1 MASRPL
7 SILRALLAVLALHRI
22 ALGIAAVLLVVYALA
37 GFLWVPHLLRTQA
50 QQYVVDELGRK
61 LALGDV
67 SFNPFTF
74 RLGIRDAALSE
85 QSGDAI
91 AGFASLVVNAELAS
105 IWQRAVVLKE
115 VQLDA
120 PDVNLIVGRDASIN
134 LAQLAPAKTASTPA
148 SDEVAAPLPRIRIG
162 RLAVNNGRV
171 DFEDRTRPAPF
182 TATLAPIRFALD
194 DFRTDLNHEN
204 AYQFAARSAAGESLD
219 WSGTF
224 TAQPLGSQGRFAVGQ
239 VRAQT
244 IDSYLQGQS
253 PVKLVDGVLS
263 LAGTYRL
270 SLHPT
275 LALDVGLPE
284 IAFDNFAVAERAAAS
299 GGQPI
304 AVVPKIRVVGT
315 QFSFGTHSL
324 RVEKVEV
331 DGARVRASRE
341 ADGSLSV
348 ARLAKA
354 DASATSTEPVAEK
367 VATES
372 PSEPATQWGWAVG
385 EVRVAD
391 AGFDLEDRAVAP
403 VVKLNLTPVAVTVA
417 GLSSERGS
425 KMNVTADLGL
435 AGKPLLKTS
444 GQLQLEPLSAALAL
458 DLNAFDLSILQPY
471 VAQATNLSLRSGR
484 LSVKGDLSAAME
496 DGAPPALQFRGE
508 VQVTDLH
515 TIAGPENDDLIKW
528 RSLALAGIDLAHNP
542 DHLTVERIVA
552 RQPYARVIIRQ
563 DKTLNVAD
571 ALKRDS
577 DSESPPAAKAE
588 AATAPQPSAAPAT
601 PVRIKT
607 ITVTGGS
614 ALFADYSISPSFATG
629 IVDLEGTVTGLSS
642 QPNSRAK
649 VKLAG
654 KVDRYAPV
662 DITGD
667 VNLLSAAKY
676 SDVALN
682 FRNMELTTFNPYSGK
697 FAGYNISKGKL
708 STELRYRIEN
718 RKLDA
723 QHHIVVDNLEFGD
736 KTDSK
741 DAAPIPIKLA
751 VALLKDRQGVID
763 LQLPVGGS
771 LDDPKFRLGP
781 IIWKA
786 LLGLLTKIV
795 TAPFAAL
802 GALFGGGEELSYV
815 DFPAGL
821 AELQASQVEQLN
833 KLAQALAERPQLRL
847 DVPLTLIAEQDS
859 KAIAAAALYARVP
872 QLAGAADEAPLR
884 KRLTQLEALY
894 KTSTKVA
901 PEYPADTQVDKNI
914 DWAARTTWIEAKL
927 LESLQ
932 PDQGALET
940 LARQRTQS
948 VQAAILANTAVAPE
962 RLFITTDRSASLA
975 TDGRVRMELKLE

>member
-7 SILRALLAVLALHRI
+7 SILRALLAVLALHRV
-22 ALGIAAVLLVVYALA
+22 ALGIAAALIVVYALA

-50 QQYVVDELGRK
+50 QQYVADELGRK

-85 QSGDAI
+85 QSGEAI

-120 PDVNLIVGRDASIN
+120 PDVNLIVGRDGSIN
-134 LAQLAPAKTASTPA
+134 LARLTPAKAAPAPA
-148 SDEVAAPLPRIRIG
+148 SNEAAAPLPRIRIG
-162 RLAVNNGRV
+162 RLAVNGGRV

-204 AYQFAARSAAGESLD
+204 AYQFAARSAAGESLE

-239 VRAQT
+239 LRAQT

-299 GGQPI
+299 DAQPI

-315 QFSFGTHSL
+315 QFSFGTRSVH
-324 RVEKVEV
+324 VEKVEV
-331 DGARVRASRE
+331 DGARVYASRE
-341 ADGSLSV
+341 PDGSLSV
-348 ARLAKA
+348 ARLSKP
-354 DASATSTEPVAEK
+354 DVSATEPFAAAEVAVEP
-367 VATES
+367 
-372 PSEPATQWGWAVG
+372 PSAPATQWGWAVG

-391 AGFDLEDRAVAP
+391 AGFDLEDRAVTP
-403 VVKLNLTPVAVTVA
+403 VVKLNFAPVAVTVT

-425 KMNVTADLGL
+425 RMNVTADLGL
-435 AGKPLLKTS
+435 AGNPLLKTS

-484 LSVKGDLSAAME
+484 LSVKGDLSAAVE
-496 DGAPPALQFRGE
+496 EGAPPALQFRGD
-508 VQVTDLH
+508 VQVADLH

-528 RSLALAGIDLAHNP
+528 RSLALSGIDLSRNP
-542 DHLTVERIVA
+542 DRLTVERVVA

-563 DKTLNVAD
+563 DKTINVAA
-571 ALKRDS
+571 ALKLDA
-577 DSESPPAAKAE
+577 DGESPPAAE
-588 AATAPQPSAAPAT
+588 ADTASQASAAPAAA
-601 PVRIKT
+601 VRIKT

-614 ALFADYSISPSFATG
+614 ALFADYSIAPSFATG
-629 IVDLEGTVTGLSS
+629 IVDLQGTITGLSS

-667 VNLLSAAKY
+667 VNLLAAAKY
-676 SDVALN
+676 SDIALN

-718 RKLDA
+718 RQLDA

-763 LQLPVGGS
+763 LQVPIGGS
-771 LDDPKFRLGP
+771 LDDPKFRLAP

-872 QLAGAADEAPLR
+872 QLADAADEAALR

-894 KTSTKVA
+894 RTSTKVA
-901 PEYPADTQVDKNI
+901 PEYPADAQVEKSI

-940 LARQRTQS
+940 LARLRAQS